1 MPSAAPSATS
11 RSMRRSQ
18 PGAPLTEAQLACY
31 PGSASAYWR
40 VLLARARVMRAILT
54 STDFNLEDFHFGD
67 LVMLREDEHCAE
79 DMKRSETRGPVG
91 KQ

>member
-1 MPSAAPSATS
+1 
-11 RSMRRSQ
+11 
-18 PGAPLTEAQLACY
+18 
-31 PGSASAYWR
+31 
-40 VLLARARVMRAILT
+40 MRAILT